1 MTASV
6 MSAVRGS
13 NEISLSISHLFCIY
27 FTSFAAEY
35 IHVKETQNFILLSKA
50 EVCNK

>member
-6 MSAVRGS
+6 MSAVCGS

-27 FTSFAAEY
+27 FTSFAAERNTEF
-35 IHVKETQNFILLSKA
+35 HSAQ
-50 EVCNK
+50 

>member
-6 MSAVRGS
+6 MSAVCGS

-27 FTSFAAEY
+27 LP
-35 IHVKETQNFILLSKA
+35 HLQLKETQNFILLSKA